1 MTLMKRMGTWCS
13 GLVLPVLFLVICSSM
28 KQPAAIEVNP
38 VGEYEFSSVDDG
50 QQFMAD
56 VKIEGEPGNYTGSVK
71 RRDLDMVIRFTD
83 VAVSANKMIIV
94 ADVRTN
100 VFVLRFSF
108 TGDTFTGSW
117 AMGNEGN
124 ELKGKRNR

>member
-1 MTLMKRMGTWCS
+1 MTLLKQMSTRCS
-13 GLVLPVLFLVICSSM
+13 GLLLPVLFLITLSSM
-28 KQPAAIEVNP
+28 KPAAVNP
-38 VGEYEFSSVDDG
+38 VGEYEFTSVDDG
-50 QQFMAD
+50 QQFIAD
-56 VKIEGEPGNYTGSVK
+56 VKIEGEAGNYNGTVK

-83 VAVSANKMIIV
+83 VAVSADKMIIV

-108 TGDTFTGSW
+108 SGDTFTGSW

-124 ELKGKRNR
+124 ELKGKRNK